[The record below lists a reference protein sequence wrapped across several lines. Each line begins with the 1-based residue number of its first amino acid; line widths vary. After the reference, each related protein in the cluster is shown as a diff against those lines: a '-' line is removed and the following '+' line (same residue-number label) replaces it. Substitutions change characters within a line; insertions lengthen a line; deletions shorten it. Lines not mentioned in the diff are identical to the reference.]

1 MAPKKKETS
10 LPSPSDS
17 MFSGMF
23 VFLVD
28 TGVQPRR
35 LQVHFYIH
43 SLQKNWCFFFCYAE
57 LVNYTMLSFECFWWV
72 QIWKQKLEQMGA
84 KIEGYLS
91 KKVTHIFAMNLNALK
106 QKIDSKRLSTFKGV
120 CSFFLFLID

>member
-1 MAPKKKETS
+1 
-10 LPSPSDS
+10 
-17 MFSGMF
+17 
-23 VFLVD
+23 
-28 TGVQPRR
+28 
-35 LQVHFYIH
+35 
-43 SLQKNWCFFFCYAE
+43 
-57 LVNYTMLSFECFWWV
+57 MLSFECFWWV